1 LLGSAD
7 ARWLCGA
14 CLVGILTLGWRPTSS
29 GADPEYRRASI
40 DGGVLIVL
48 AVFWLGRLI

>member
-14 CLVGILTLGWRPTSS
+14 CLLGVLTLGWPPVSS
-29 GADPEYRRASI
+29 GADPEQRRATI
-40 DGGVLIVL
+40 DGGVVIVL
-48 AVFWLGRLI
+48 AMVCLGRLF